1 MNCTECRDRLL
12 EAAPAV
18 LRGTDGPDVAAHLN
32 TCASCRA
39 IAHTLLEQ
47 ETRLREALDALA
59 PAGVVAVAAT
69 AAARESRSRRRR
81 RRWAALAPVAAAAGL
96 VALLLG
102 GGDDLLPPSDAF
114 GPAPPPLVETSAQH
128 VVVYQTS
135 NPDIVVIW
143 LYPNDGSGT

>member
-59 PAGVVAVAAT
+59 PAGVVDTAAT
-69 AAARESRSRRRR
+69 AAARVSRSRRRR
-81 RRWAALAPVAAAAGL
+81 RRWAALVPVAAAAGL
-96 VALLLG
+96 AALLLG
-102 GGDDLLPPSDAF
+102 GGDDLAPRPDAF
-114 GPAPPPLVETSAQH
+114 RPAPPPLVETSAPH

>member
-1 MNCTECRDRLL
+1 MNCTECRDRLM
-12 EAAPAV
+12 EADPAV
-18 LRGTDGPDVAAHLN
+18 LRGTDGSEVAAHLN
-32 TCASCRA
+32 ACASCRA
-39 IAHTLLEQ
+39 IAHMLLDE
-47 ETRLREALDALA
+47 ETRLQEALDTLA
-59 PAGVVAVAAT
+59 PGGVVDAAAT

-81 RRWAALAPVAAAAGL
+81 RRWTALAPVAAAAGL

-102 GGDDLLPPSDAF
+102 GGDDPPPPSDAF
-114 GPAPPPLVETSAQH
+114 RPASPPLVETSAQH